1 MSQSNITN
9 LDANLRPKNEAIDPK
24 SIKVPTGSTPQE
36 AQDQT
41 PVARSDAFNIDHPLR
56 LNPEKFPDQD
66 PGNKLPATIA
76 NTRHMLSEYGIL
88 PRYDVIKKRLQ
99 ITIPGASGSPDNA
112 DNTAMTHVVSLAILN
127 NLPHGQIPSYVE
139 VIGDMNQINPVAEW
153 ITSKIWDGVDR
164 LQALYDTLEERE
176 DFPKTLKEILLRRWL
191 LSAVAAALLPTG
203 FRARGVLTLQGPQS
217 IGKTGWI
224 RALVSDPILRDAVV
238 KLDHHLDAGSK
249 DSQINAI
256 CHWIVEVGELDSSF
270 KKDIARLKG
279 FITSDRD
286 KIRRPY
292 ARSDSEYQR
301 RTVFSA
307 TVNDQDF
314 LVDDSGNT
322 RWWTI
327 PVTAIDY
334 EHGIDM
340 QQVFAQ
346 LAIDFDNG
354 DRWWLM
360 PHEEQLLEE
369 QNRNH
374 RRVSA
379 IRERLMDRLD
389 LDMPMEARPALTS
402 TEVLRKI
409 GISTPTNVQCKECCA
424 ALKELFGE
432 SKRIRGSN
440 TWRVPL
446 REYTYPMSTGPEDV
460 DDDEY

>member
-176 DFPKTLKEILLRRWL
+176 DFPNTLK
-191 LSAVAAALLPTG
+191 
-203 FRARGVLTLQGPQS
+203 
-217 IGKTGWI
+217 
-224 RALVSDPILRDAVV
+224 
-238 KLDHHLDAGSK
+238 
-249 DSQINAI
+249 
-256 CHWIVEVGELDSSF
+256 
-270 KKDIARLKG
+270 
-279 FITSDRD
+279 
-286 KIRRPY
+286 
-292 ARSDSEYQR
+292 
-301 RTVFSA
+301 
-307 TVNDQDF
+307 
-314 LVDDSGNT
+314 
-322 RWWTI
+322 
-327 PVTAIDY
+327 
-334 EHGIDM
+334 
-340 QQVFAQ
+340 
-346 LAIDFDNG
+346 
-354 DRWWLM
+354 
-360 PHEEQLLEE
+360 
-369 QNRNH
+369 
-374 RRVSA
+374 
-379 IRERLMDRLD
+379 
-389 LDMPMEARPALTS
+389 
-402 TEVLRKI
+402 
-409 GISTPTNVQCKECCA
+409 
-424 ALKELFGE
+424 
-432 SKRIRGSN
+432 
-440 TWRVPL
+440 
-446 REYTYPMSTGPEDV
+446 
-460 DDDEY
+460 